1 MEAQFADIK
10 ASLSLLCEK
19 MSGIERS
26 LHELRVENTSVREEL
41 AAARREISKRD
52 ETIAQ
57 LSEQVNR
64 LDQSSRANSIRIF
77 GLQVTSN
84 TPPTSIPKLVLDKI
98 IAPIVNYAREVGD
111 LPTTAG
117 PSLFLIDQA
126 FAIPSKKG
134 GPCPVIV
141 KIANPW
147 CRNLIFKHKKAAL
160 PQLTDLATGK
170 SRSQF
175 TIVEDLTAANHAQL
189 RALSADPRVRSVWS
203 YSGQI
208 RFKSNESESVY
219 KVKSLNDTF
228 DSLVAHP
235 SSQSAMSH

>member
-10 ASLSLLCEK
+10 ATLGLLCEK
-19 MSGIERS
+19 MTGIERS

-41 AAARREISKRD
+41 AAARREITKRD
-52 ETIAQ
+52 ETIVQ
-57 LSEQVNR
+57 LTEQVNR

-77 GLQVTSN
+77 GLQVTNN
-84 TPPTSIPKLVLDKI
+84 TPPAAIPKLVLDKI
-98 IAPIVNYAREVGD
+98 IAPIVNHAREVGD

-117 PSLFLIDQA
+117 PSPFLIDQA
-126 FAIPSKKG
+126 FAIPTKKG

-147 CRNLIFKHKKAAL
+147 CRNLIFKHKKTTL

-170 SRSQF
+170 TRSQF

-189 RALSADPRVRSVWS
+189 RTLSADPRVQSVWS

-208 RFKSNESESVY
+208 RFKPHGSESIY

-228 DSLVAHP
+228 DTLVSHHT
-235 SSQSAMSH
+235 SQSAMSH